1 MSTDE
6 KREPE
11 AGAAEEE
18 EEEDGEWEEFDAPVP
33 PDGGW
38 GWVVMI
44 SCFLS
49 NVIVDGVCYTYSVF
63 FNELREHFEASRS
76 KTALVGSL
84 VPAFYLLVGTARTRT
99 VRDQAPNSK
108 LPQICK
114 INPRLLRLDCADGLK
129 MHYIKTLGGFCTPF
143 RASERDPNFL
153 LDLAP

>member
-11 AGAAEEE
+11 ADDA

-44 SCFLS
+44 SGFLS

-63 FNELREHFEASRS
+63 FNELLEYFQASRG
-76 KTALVGSL
+76 KTALVGAL
-84 VPAFYLLVGTARTRT
+84 VPAFYLLVGMTTHTRYKS
-99 VRDQAPNSK
+99 RH
-108 LPQICK
+108 CK
-114 INPRLLRLDCADGLK
+114 RRGSSFLTLR
-129 MHYIKTLGGFCTPF
+129 
-143 RASERDPNFL
+143 
-153 LDLAP
+153 